1 MVAWQMPCR
10 ALLPNGM
17 SKLFKAMIDQGSGLA
32 CRPRGRSRRKTSG
45 QPRAVCSGRAAA
57 TAGLNPISRAHRH
70 HRKGPSSVSRTSVF
84 PPGLQLLDPT
94 VSAVQNPKL
103 SEL

>member
-17 SKLFKAMIDQGSGLA
+17 SRLFKAMIDQGSGLA

-57 TAGLNPISRAHRH
+57 TAGLNPISRATGTTGRVLPQSHARLC
-70 HRKGPSSVSRTSVF
+70 S
-84 PPGLQLLDPT
+84 LQAFNSWTRL
-94 VSAVQNPKL
+94 
-103 SEL
+103 